1 MSFVEVFNI
10 IIGEE
15 IDPPFTWAPIVEALR
30 SPIVNKNNLAKEIE
44 DWLK

>member
-1 MSFVEVFNI
+1 M
-10 IIGEE
+10 GEE
-15 IDPPFTWAPIVEALR
+15 IDPPFTWATIVETLR